1 MPSNTID
8 LKSLLFM
15 IKENK
20 DVEAN
25 LILDEGCFLETDDV
39 KPLVKVINYI
49 LNYLQQL
56 TDKPIEVGL
65 DLRGKDYLMSF
76 LAYTSAETLPELSN
90 QIEEALNPY
99 NASLEK
105 KIEAGKNAQLKIH
118 FQKN

>member
-1 MPSNTID
+1 MPSTTID

-20 DVEAN
+20 DIEAN
-25 LILDEGCFLETDDV
+25 LILDEGCTLETEDI

-56 TDKPIEVGL
+56 TEQPVEVGL

-76 LAYTSAETLPELSN
+76 LVYSQADSLPEISD
-90 QIEEALNPY
+90 QIEAALAPY
-99 NASLEK
+99 NASLETK
-105 KIEAGKNAQLKIH
+105 MEAGKNVQIKIH
-118 FQKN
+118 FKR